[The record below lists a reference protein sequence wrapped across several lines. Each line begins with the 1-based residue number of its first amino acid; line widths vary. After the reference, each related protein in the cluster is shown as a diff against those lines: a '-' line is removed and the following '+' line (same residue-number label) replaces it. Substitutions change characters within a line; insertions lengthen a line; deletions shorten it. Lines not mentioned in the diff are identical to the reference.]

1 MKTAIVTDSNSGFT
15 KEEADKLGIF
25 ILPMPFTINGVEY
38 LEGETLSHEVFY
50 EKQTGGSSIS
60 TAQPSPGSVTDLWD
74 RVLTEYDELVHI
86 PMTSG
91 LSGSCETAIMLSREP
106 EYDGRVFVA
115 DNQRVSVPLK
125 HAVYDAIYL
134 LSIGKTAA
142 EIRDFLEM
150 VRKDSYVYVIVST
163 MEYLKKGGRVTPAA
177 AALGSL
183 LKIKPVLLIHGV
195 NLDSFAKART
205 FKHAKQIV
213 VDAIHDNIEKVF
225 GGKEEDV
232 WIEMAYTKDE
242 GNLSWFHDEIAAAF
256 PNHEILMDPL
266 PLSLASHLGPGVIGV
281 AVTRKLSSILSI

>member
-15 KEEADKLGIF
+15 AEEAAKLGIF
-25 ILPMPFTINGVEY
+25 VLPMPFTIDGEEY
-38 LEGETLSHEVFY
+38 LEGETLSHDVFY
-50 EKQTGGSSIS
+50 EKQVGGSSIS
-60 TAQPSPGSVTDLWD
+60 TAQPSPGSITELWD
-74 RVLTEYDELVHI
+74 QVLSQYDELVHI
-86 PMTSG
+86 PMSSG
-91 LSGSCETAIMLSREP
+91 LSGSCETAIMLSQEE
-106 EYDGRVFVA
+106 EYEGRVFVA

-125 HAVYDAIYL
+125 HAIYDA
-134 LSIGKTAA
+134 LSLREIGKTARD
-142 EIRDFLEM
+142 IRDYLEM
-150 VRKDSYVYVIVST
+150 LRKDSYVYVIVST

-213 VDAIHDNIEKVF
+213 VDAIHDNIEKFF
-225 GGKEEDV
+225 GGNEEDV

-281 AVTRKLSSILSI
+281 AVTRKLKLPA

>member
-15 KEEADKLGIF
+15 REEAEKLGLF
-25 ILPMPFTINGVEY
+25 VLPMPFTIDGEEY
-38 LEGETLSHEVFY
+38 LEGETLSHDVFY
-50 EKQTGGSSIS
+50 EKQVGGSSIS

-74 RVLTEYDELVHI
+74 QVLAEYDELVHI
-86 PMTSG
+86 PMSSG
-91 LSGSCETAIMLSREP
+91 LSGSCETAIMLSKEE

-125 HAVYDAIYL
+125 HAIYDA
-134 LSIGKTAA
+134 LSLREIGKTAN
-142 EIRDFLEM
+142 EIRDCLEM
-150 VRKDSYVYVIVST
+150 MRKDSYVYVIVST

-177 AALGSL
+177 AALGTL

-205 FKHAKQIV
+205 FKHAKQIM
-213 VDAIHDNIEKVF
+213 VDAIHDNIEKFF
-225 GGKEEDV
+225 GGNEDDV

-256 PNHEILMDPL
+256 PNHDILMDPL

-281 AVTRKLSSILSI
+281 AVTKRMKLPA